1 MEIDGELQVDAALD
15 ATIADIK
22 GVTSSVAGKAN
33 VLVFPDLNSG
43 NIAFKLMQNL
53 GAQARRAAFEM
64 ARAPAVQKNAAL
76 KRLATLLR
84 ESGSALQVENAKDLE
99 RAAAA
104 GLAAPMVSRFTTS
117 LELTPDQPAHPQ
129 ASGIPGIGTY
139 WRLGWLPNG
148 ARTTKPGPIHQPS
161 IRARTLQFVL
171 NASFN
176 PATKAP

>member
-1 MEIDGELQVDAALD
+1 MVRVEKNGSQGVRYATAPQAKPVPMLVMALATVDIQGFTLP
-15 ATIADIK
+15 T
-22 GVTSSVAGKAN
+22 
-33 VLVFPDLNSG
+33 
-43 NIAFKLMQNL
+43 L
-53 GAQARRAAFEM
+53 GAGLN
-64 ARAPAVQKNAAL
+64 P
-76 KRLATLLR
+76 
-84 ESGSALQVENAKDLE
+84 G
-99 RAAAA
+99 A